1 MKPSFTNQIKPSVTD
16 TKFHPT
22 DEHLI
27 AENKEEVAKINH
39 GDKLEK
45 IETEHGEHGE
55 HGDSDQAER
64 ATAP

>member
-1 MKPSFTNQIKPSVTD
+1 MKPSFTNQIRPPATD

-27 AENKEEVAKINH
+27 EENKEEVAKSNH
-39 GDKLEK
+39 GDKLE
-45 IETEHGEHGE
+45 TEHGPVEDTDTARKE
-55 HGDSDQAER
+55 QER

>member
-1 MKPSFTNQIKPSVTD
+1 MKPSFTNQSRLPATD

-27 AENKEEVAKINH
+27 AENKEEVAKIHH
-39 GDKLEK
+39 GDKLE
-45 IETEHGEHGE
+45 TEHGHD
-55 HGDSDQAER
+55 HDNNQDSEEGER

>member
-1 MKPSFTNQIKPSVTD
+1 MKPSFTNQNRPPATD

-39 GDKLEK
+39 GDKLEP
-45 IETEHGEHGE
+45 EHSHV
-55 HGDSDQAER
+55 HDSDTDNEEGER